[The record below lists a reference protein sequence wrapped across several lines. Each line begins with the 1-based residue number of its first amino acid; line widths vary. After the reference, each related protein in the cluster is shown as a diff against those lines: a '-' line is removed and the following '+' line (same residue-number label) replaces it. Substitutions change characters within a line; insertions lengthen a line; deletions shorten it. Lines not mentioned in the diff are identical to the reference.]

1 MTNKQKIEA
10 LEKGIKSSVTPE
22 NLKEKMRTQLAQ
34 LKALEK
40 ESTSDKKPQNKT
52 SNEDVLA
59 VLYNADSKGW
69 NATKAESGGD
79 IKASDELTE
88 KYANA
93 VSKAIKEIKKG
104 SLSEEIFDELTE
116 GNNHLLNEFLVW
128 NGYYNSE
135 TTATNKASYQRVW
148 DKGNRQVANPKVI
161 TLGVKT
167 PKPSSATPIKKASKN
182 YYRNKEVKSVTVLE
196 NGKKV
201 TYAGKDVLN
210 GANFFKEGGVLTSKA
225 TYIPVRNI
233 VEVTFEDG
241 SKDKP
246 RNGYHIKNGATP
258 IVGTNYKSPDD
269 LEKELHRLQRE
280 LNSKR
285 LSTYKEGDNSKEEK
299 ERIEERNQKLKRF
312 NEVLAELKSQN
323 SKFEFGGVVNYEKG
337 KTYPVKKVSVA
348 EGEKIGLD
356 GFPNFHKSGSISGMK
371 KQYYGKDALLIQSG
385 NYIYNVTSE
394 PEIYFRYEHG
404 GEVWQPVVQLVPLE
418 LEPLSSQLKAY
429 TGNALSV
436 DNYTN
441 EEGKEYST
449 APGEIIVHK
458 ESGRKFEIP
467 EKIYDYVDGFNLV
480 FDKRNNKIVTW
491 EEGKIV
497 AEIKDGNLD
506 FTNKDES
513 ISINKSKVESEFE
526 KGFIPEKTNEKWAY
540 IAVENKLQKLYAI
553 AEDLEDDKTSAA
565 WKTNQEKIKKFEDYL
580 HRLERKYEVG
590 GPVELPEGSLQH
602 FENYYL
608 EKGGKVDKEYSLIG
622 TKVTSDIRKQSG
634 YVTGYNGNY
643 VDVYYPSLEFGESVL
658 YKGKDQQNV
667 MVVMDKPSLILN
679 SVLKEDEFDN
689 YFIEEIVEESTPIDE
704 YEVKDSSSLIVLL
717 RPKVSYKNDVFF
729 GPIALIVT
737 QKGFVYKIDNATF
750 DKWDEI
756 VKDAETDKLTDDKY
770 GYVKIGNFLKEEYK
784 LGGALLS
791 AWKRERKYVNKSED
805 YEVRYAKGK
814 NRSGYKK
821 YEDGGE
827 VGDYAKVPV
836 GYNMTHYGLIKKVI
850 TNDVLYPENGYE
862 IAGIGDILHPEQ
874 FEVISSA
881 EFNKLKKQGTE
892 VKPNHFLII
901 EEEFEK
907 GGKLD
912 NRIKLVVVNEHT
924 LGYIDPRTPNT
935 FNILHASV
943 LKGSSYQNLSAP
955 SIPKNGKIRLA
966 TPKDFDDFRVDFTGY
981 DNEEEYIYDSG
992 KKSKFEKGGVLS
1004 KDDEVK
1010 HKVTKK
1016 HGKVISVKELNGLE
1030 DEVVVEFEDGTTET
1044 LNSFDVEKVLEI
1056 KAKKTYD
1063 PSSGL
1068 TLEEWKA
1075 KHNIQNYGK
1084 GGEIEQTQFVL
1095 FKNQKDLKTIQN
1107 VLEEYDGYTNER
1119 DRIRNSGKIYYNV
1132 DGNKMILFSNTSVD
1146 MIMDLSPR
1154 YGVEPEKFSKETNY
1168 KKGGKTGVGKGAI
1181 FAIAK
1186 EIRKPGEKW
1195 QDAVARAGKLNK

>member
-59 VLYNADSKGW
+59 ILYNADSKGW

-88 KYANA
+88 KYANT
-93 VSKAIKEIKKG
+93 VSKALKGIKKG
-104 SLSEEIFDELTE
+104 SLSEEIFDELTD

-128 NGYYNSE
+128 NGYYDTK
-135 TTATNKASYQRVW
+135 TTATNKASYQRIW
-148 DKGNRQVANPKVI
+148 DKGNRQVANPEI
-161 TLGVKT
+161 IFLGAKKI
-167 PKPSSATPIKKASKN
+167 KPSSATPIKKATRK
-182 YYRNKEVKSVTVLE
+182 YYRNKEIKSVTVLE

-210 GANFFKEGGVLTSKA
+210 GANFFKEGGSLVSKA
-225 TYIPVRNI
+225 KYVPVRNI

-258 IVGTNYKSPDD
+258 IMEY
-269 LEKELHRLQRE
+269 
-280 LNSKR
+280 
-285 LSTYKEGDNSKEEK
+285 
-299 ERIEERNQKLKRF
+299 
-312 NEVLAELKSQN
+312 
-323 SKFEFGGVVNYEKG
+323 GGVVNYEKG
-337 KTYPVKKVSVA
+337 KIYPVKKVSVA

-394 PEIYFRYEHG
+394 PEIYFRYERG
-404 GEVWQPVVQLVPLE
+404 GEVWQPIVQLVPLE
-418 LEPLSSQLKAY
+418 LEPLSSQLKSY
-429 TGNALSV
+429 TGDALSAG
-436 DNYTN
+436 NYTN
-441 EEGKEYST
+441 EEGKGYST

-458 ESGRKFEIP
+458 ESGRKFEMP
-467 EKIYDYVDGFNLV
+467 EKIYNYVDGFNLV

-491 EEGKIV
+491 EEGKLV
-497 AEIKDGNLD
+497 AVVKDGKLD

-540 IAVENKLQKLYAI
+540 IAVENKLQKLYAV
-553 AEDLEDDKTSAA
+553 AEDLEDDKTTAA
-565 WKTNQEKIKKFEDYL
+565 WKTNQEKIKKYEDYL
-580 HRLERKYEVG
+580 HSLERKYAVG
-590 GPVELPEGSLQH
+590 GPIELPEGSFIHYQ
-602 FENYYL
+602 NYYL

-622 TKVTSDIRKQSG
+622 TKVTSDVRKQSG

-643 VDVYYPSLEFGESVL
+643 VDIYYPSLEFGESVL

-667 MVVMDKPSLILN
+667 MVVTDKPSLILN

-689 YFIEEIVEESTPIDE
+689 YFIEEIVEESTPID
-704 YEVKDSSSLIVLL
+704 YEGKDNSILIVLL
-717 RPKVSYKNDVFF
+717 RPIVSHKNDVYFS
-729 GPIALIVT
+729 PIALILT
-737 QKGFVYKIDNATF
+737 EKGCVYKISDAKF
-750 DKWDEI
+750 SKWNEI
-756 VKDAETDKLTDDKY
+756 INDAEKDKLTYDRY
-770 GYVKIGNFLKEEYK
+770 GYVKVGNFLKEEYK

-850 TNDVLYPENGYE
+850 TNDVLYPENGYV

-881 EFNKLKKQGTE
+881 EFNKIKKQGTE

-907 GGKLD
+907 GGVL
-912 NRIKLVVVNEHT
+912 
-924 LGYIDPRTPNT
+924 
-935 FNILHASV
+935 
-943 LKGSSYQNLSAP
+943 LKG
-955 SIPKNGKIRLA
+955 
-966 TPKDFDDFRVDFTGY
+966 
-981 DNEEEYIYDSG
+981 
-992 KKSKFEKGGVLS
+992 
-1004 KDDEVK
+1004 DEVK
-1010 HKVTKK
+1010 HLVTKK

-1063 PSSGL
+1063 PNSGL

-1084 GGEIEQTQFVL
+1084 GGAT
-1095 FKNQKDLKTIQN
+1095 
-1107 VLEEYDGYTNER
+1107 
-1119 DRIRNSGKIYYNV
+1119 
-1132 DGNKMILFSNTSVD
+1132 
-1146 MIMDLSPR
+1146 
-1154 YGVEPEKFSKETNY
+1154 EK
-1168 KKGGKTGVGKGAI
+1168 GQGKGAI

>member
-93 VSKAIKEIKKG
+93 VSKALKGIKKG
-104 SLSEEIFDELTE
+104 SLSQEIFDELTG

-128 NGYYNSE
+128 NGYYNAE
-135 TTATNKASYQRVW
+135 TTATNKASYQRIW
-148 DKGNRQVANPKVI
+148 DKGNRLVANPEVI

-182 YYRNKEVKSVTVLE
+182 YYRNKEIKSVTVLE

-201 TYAGKDVLN
+201 SYAGKDVLN

-258 IVGTNYKSPDD
+258 I
-269 LEKELHRLQRE
+269 
-280 LNSKR
+280 
-285 LSTYKEGDNSKEEK
+285 
-299 ERIEERNQKLKRF
+299 
-312 NEVLAELKSQN
+312 
-323 SKFEFGGVVNYEKG
+323 
-337 KTYPVKKVSVA
+337 
-348 EGEKIGLD
+348 
-356 GFPNFHKSGSISGMK
+356 M
-371 KQYYGKDALLIQSG
+371 
-385 NYIYNVTSE
+385 
-394 PEIYFRYEHG
+394 EHG
-404 GEVWQPVVQLVPLE
+404 GEVWQPIVQLVPLE
-418 LEPLSSQLKAY
+418 LESLSSQLKAY
-429 TGNALSV
+429 TGDALSV
-436 DNYTN
+436 GNYTN

-491 EEGKIV
+491 EEGKLV
-497 AEIKDGNLD
+497 AELKDGNLD

-513 ISINKSKVESEFE
+513 ISINKTKVESEFE
-526 KGFIPEKTNEKWAY
+526 KGFIPEKSNEKWAY
-540 IAVENKLQKLYAI
+540 IAVENKLQKLYSV

-580 HRLERKYEVG
+580 HRLERKYAHG
-590 GPVELPEGSLQH
+590 GAVELPEGSLQH

-608 EKGGKVDKEYSLIG
+608 EKGGKVGRLPKY
-622 TKVTSDIRKQSG
+622 
-634 YVTGYNGNY
+634 
-643 VDVYYPSLEFGESVL
+643 
-658 YKGKDQQNV
+658 
-667 MVVMDKPSLILN
+667 VMDFQENDYKKMVQDYPNYPFYSVKSGNIQEIFSEKTEELVAKWN
-679 SVLKEDEFDN
+679 SKKKELTVFN
-689 YFIEEIVEESTPIDE
+689 PKYNSEIVIWLRNNSYLSQDQVYEIDE
-704 YEVKDSSSLIVLL
+704 MFE
-717 RPKVSYKNDVFF
+717 
-729 GPIALIVT
+729 
-737 QKGFVYKIDNATF
+737 
-750 DKWDEI
+750 E
-756 VKDAETDKLTDDKY
+756 
-770 GYVKIGNFLKEEYK
+770 EEYK

-836 GYNMTHYGLIKKVI
+836 GYNMKHYGLIKKVI

-881 EFNKLKKQGTE
+881 EFNKFKKQGTE

-907 GGKLD
+907 GGKIPEKI
-912 NRIKLVVVNEHT
+912 NEIYAVVVDGMNNKIKVPVKKVSTWINKESTHNVSQKSLESLLKDFSLSNNISIYYDKENKYYGT
-924 LGYIDPRTPNT
+924 IDAFDSTPLYTNGQEKVKEI
-935 FNILHASV
+935 FI
-943 LKGSSYQNLSAP
+943 
-955 SIPKNGKIRLA
+955 NGKSFLK
-966 TPKDFDDFRVDFTGY
+966 TNNY
-981 DNEEEYIYDSG
+981 
-992 KKSKFEKGGVLS
+992 EKGGVLS
-1004 KDDEVK
+1004 KGDEVK
-1010 HKVTKK
+1010 HLITKK

-1084 GGEIEQTQFVL
+1084 GGAT
-1095 FKNQKDLKTIQN
+1095 
-1107 VLEEYDGYTNER
+1107 
-1119 DRIRNSGKIYYNV
+1119 
-1132 DGNKMILFSNTSVD
+1132 
-1146 MIMDLSPR
+1146 
-1154 YGVEPEKFSKETNY
+1154 EK
-1168 KKGGKTGVGKGAI
+1168 GQGKGAI